1 MDLSLTHMNFEI
13 IKQWAFRIYNIVRAI
28 VREIYEKCSEYWE
41 ETFNEEEYD
50 VMQTVTTSDGRVK
63 GLFTMLNSE
72 EDKQDEKDKVYTE
85 DEQEGEMVTQVAYV
99 FEDED
104 KIHVLLNA
112 AHQDLPLIEVSKTTK
127 RMNSL
132 IIQNDKGV
140 SVITNVKTPLGSVT
154 LMTDEYIKSLD
165 IEEME
170 GKYSLNP
177 YVYIDKKPKYN
188 SIRNGSNYIGKQAV
202 LIIKI
207 PNSTYDMMCTT
218 SVYTEIAVQKTINRR
233 RSAETIAIFTI
244 VPDIQDALYC
254 GCVINVKNSIFLV
267 THKVK
272 HVTGNYNILMAVG
285 LQSFDKEI
293 KINYKPI

>member
-1 MDLSLTHMNFEI
+1 MNFEV
-13 IKQWAFRIYNIVRAI
+13 IKQWMIKIYHIVKSI
-28 VREIYEKCSEYWE
+28 VKEIYERCSEYWE

-50 VMQTVTTSDGRVK
+50 VMQTVTTSDGKVK
-63 GLFTMLNSE
+63 GLFTTVDTD
-72 EDKQDEKDKVYTE
+72 EDKQSKKDKVSTE
-85 DEQEGEMVTQVAYV
+85 EEQESEIVTQVAYV
-99 FEDED
+99 FEDDD
-104 KIHVLLNA
+104 KIHILLNA

-154 LMTDEYIKSLD
+154 LMTDEYIKSLN

-177 YVYIDKKPKYN
+177 YVYIDKKPRYN

-202 LIIKI
+202 LVIKI

-218 SVYTEIAVQKTINRR
+218 SVYTEIAVQKTINKKRCT
-233 RSAETIAIFTI
+233 ETIAIFTI
-244 VPDIQDALYC
+244 VPVIPDALYC